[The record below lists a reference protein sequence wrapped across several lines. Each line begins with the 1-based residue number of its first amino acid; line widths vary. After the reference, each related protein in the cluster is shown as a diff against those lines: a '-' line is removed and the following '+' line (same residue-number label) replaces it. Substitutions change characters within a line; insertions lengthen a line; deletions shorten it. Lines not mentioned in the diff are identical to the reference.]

1 MELIELAYV
10 SATRMAAAVPMPLKS
25 VPISGGP
32 AWINSDRYDIDA
44 KAEGAPGQKTMRGPM
59 LQALLEDRCKLKI
72 HRETKEVP
80 VYALT
85 VAKGGPKL
93 LQAAQEGR
101 CMTLDPNLPPPP
113 RPWTLPRCGIFI
125 RSRTKEGSDIYGV
138 TMADLCRQFS
148 SLMDRNV
155 IDRTGI
161 TGTFDIF
168 VPAER
173 SPGSPAD
180 PMPGLSA
187 PAAPATPAA
196 PAFSLPFFLVEKLGL
211 KLQPAKGPGESLVI
225 DHVERPSEN

>member
-1 MELIELAYV
+1 MDLIELAYV
-10 SATRMAAAVPMPLKS
+10 SATRMATAVPMPLKS

-32 AWINSDRYDIDA
+32 PWIDSDRYDIDA
-44 KAEGAPGQKTMRGPM
+44 KAEGAPGQKMMRGPM
-59 LQALLEDRCKLKI
+59 LQALLEDRYKLKI

-93 LQAAQEGR
+93 LQAAQAGK
-101 CMTLDPNLPPPP
+101 CMTLDPGLPAPP

-125 RSRTKEGSDIYGV
+125 RSGTKEGSDIYGV

-168 VPAER
+168 VPADR
-173 SPGSPAD
+173 SPAD
-180 PMPGLSA
+180 PMPGLSEA
-187 PAAPATPAA
+187 ATPSTPAD
-196 PAFSLPFFLVEKLGL
+196 PAFSLPFFLVQKLGL
-211 KLQPAKGPGESLVI
+211 KLEPAKGPGESLVI
-225 DHVERPSEN
+225 DHVERPSGN